1 MLNLYDN
8 DNDRLL
14 GQITP
19 AQLQFLVDSMEEEST
34 DDQDYYLD
42 ENTLDYL
49 IGRGADP
56 ALVSLLRAALA
67 GRDNVTIR
75 WGE

>member
-1 MLNLYDN
+1 MFTLYDN
-8 DNDRLL
+8 DSGRQL

-19 AQLQFLVDSMEEEST
+19 AQLQFLIDSMEEESS

-49 IGRGADP
+49 VSRDADP
-56 ALVSLLRAALA
+56 ALIALLRAALA

-75 WGE
+75 WGD

>member
-1 MLNLYDN
+1 MVNLYDN
-8 DNDRLL
+8 DNDQFL

-19 AQLQFLVDSMEEEST
+19 AQLQFLIDSMEEEST

-49 IGRGADP
+49 EGRGADA
-56 ALVSLLRAALA
+56 ALVALLRAALA
-67 GRDNVTIR
+67 GRRGATIR
-75 WGE
+75 WAQ